1 MNKIEKKQLKTEFLD
16 IKPLMGVLTIYNR
29 TENKIYIAD
38 NMNLTAL
45 SNRIRF
51 MLNMGQFDN
60 KSLQDDWNRLGEEN
74 FLFKNA
80 VVISL
85 ENDKNIDYRKA
96 VLHAANEFKTKVRET
111 TSIY

>member
-1 MNKIEKKQLKTEFLD
+1 MNKVEKKQLKAEFLD

-29 TENKIYIAD
+29 IENKIYIAD
-38 NMNLTAL
+38 NMNLIAL

-51 MLNMGQFDN
+51 MLNLGQFDN
-60 KSLQDDWNRLGEEN
+60 KSLQDDWNRLGEGN
-74 FLFKNA
+74 FLFENA

-85 ENDKNIDYRKA
+85 EKDKIIDYRKS
-96 VLHAANEFKTKVRET
+96 VLHAANEFKSKVSET